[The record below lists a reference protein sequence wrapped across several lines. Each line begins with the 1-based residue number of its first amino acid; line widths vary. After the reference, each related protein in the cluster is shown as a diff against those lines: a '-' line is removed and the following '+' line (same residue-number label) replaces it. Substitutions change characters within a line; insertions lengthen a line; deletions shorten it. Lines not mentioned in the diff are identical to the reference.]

1 MTKMENPDTMSIQ
14 EWSDLVNRLNKEL
27 NEYKKLDD
35 KWTKK
40 EIEMGK
46 KEGENLH
53 NKLVLI
59 PKLQAENKQLKEPML
74 SRALA
79 YQAMGIES
87 GSNPKGLESEL
98 QDIRE
103 RIVKLEM
110 TLEGL
115 LRLEEKKQAL
125 E

>member
-1 MTKMENPDTMSIQ
+1 MNEKIVTLEMIQ
-14 EWSDLVNRLNKEL
+14 NTREDLLRDLQMCKE
-27 NEYKKLDD
+27 K
-35 KWTKK
+35 
-40 EIEMGK
+40 
-46 KEGENLH
+46 
-53 NKLVLI
+53 
-59 PKLQAENKQLKEPML
+59 KQLKEPML